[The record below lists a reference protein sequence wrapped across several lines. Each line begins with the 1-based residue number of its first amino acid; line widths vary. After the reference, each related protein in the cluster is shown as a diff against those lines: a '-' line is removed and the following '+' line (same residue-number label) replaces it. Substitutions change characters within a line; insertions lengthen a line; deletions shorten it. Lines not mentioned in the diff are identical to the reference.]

1 MFEFNSSLFFW
12 TLINFL
18 ILLVL
23 VHKLALPAF
32 LKMVEESEARKQAA
46 LLELENNNK
55 ESQRILNEYRE
66 KLSQVQ
72 DEARQILSLA
82 HKERDEIKK
91 TEMEK
96 MHQEKQVLLVGIR
109 NEIDL
114 EKRRFIMD
122 MKSESVGLILS
133 AAKKIIGREINA
145 AEHERLIE
153 EDIEEFDALLTR

>member
-18 ILLVL
+18 ILLFL
-23 VHKLALPAF
+23 VHKFALPAF

-66 KLSQVQ
+66 KLSQAQ
-72 DEARQILSLA
+72 DEARQILALA
-82 HKERDEIKK
+82 HQERDEIKK

-96 MHQEKQVLLVGIR
+96 MHQEKQNLLVGIR

-114 EKRRFIMD
+114 EKRRFILD

-133 AAKKIIGREINA
+133 AAKKIIRREINA

-153 EDIEEFDALLTR
+153 EDIQEFDALLTR

>member
-82 HKERDEIKK
+82 HQERDEIKK

-114 EKRRFIMD
+114 EKRRFILD